1 VLYFLKGEGI
11 MCGIVGWIDWERN
24 LENEGHIMTNMMDTL
39 AARGPDA
46 AGMYLSKHAAFGHRR
61 LSVVDPENGAQPMIR
76 DRGQR
81 RYVITYN
88 GELYNTP
95 ELRQSLESKGY
106 TFRTNCDT
114 EVLLT
119 GYIEWG
125 PSCVEKFNGIFAFGI
140 WDEAEKTLFLARDRI
155 GVKPLF
161 YNKQGSKLLFGS
173 ELKTLLAHPEVKPQ
187 VDSEGLAEVFII
199 GPGRTPGHGIFRN
212 IEELRPGHSMLY
224 SEKGLY
230 ICQYWALKSMPHPD
244 DFDTTVYNVRE
255 LLQDIV
261 KRQLVADVP
270 VCTLLSG
277 GLDSSALT
285 ALASN
290 TYKQKGL
297 GDLSTYSVDYLDN
310 EQYFRSNSFQPN
322 ADAPWVRRVSELFN
336 TNHHNIILD
345 TPELTENLHQATISR
360 DLPGMADVD
369 TSLYLFCR
377 EIKKGATVAL
387 SGECADEVFGG
398 YPWFYRE
405 EMINASCFPWSPN
418 LDVRMEWLSP
428 EMKSVTRAHEYLQ
441 ERYQEALAEV
451 PRLPGED
458 AQSARMRE
466 IFYLSLTR
474 WMPTLLDR
482 KDRMSMASG
491 LEVRVPYCDHRL
503 VEYVWNVPWHMKNYQ
518 EREKGLLRHALV
530 GILPEDVL
538 WRRKSPYPKTHNPS
552 YLNAVRQWVLQILDD
567 PSSPLRN
574 VVDVQKVRAMAHP
587 DAQISNIPWFGQ
599 LMTSAQL
606 FAYLIQIDTWLREY
620 KVELV

>member
-1 VLYFLKGEGI
+1 

-24 LENEGHIMTNMMDTL
+24 LENEGHIMANMMETL

-46 AGMYLSKHAAFGHRR
+46 SGMYLTKHAALGHRR
-61 LSVVDPENGAQPMIR
+61 LSVVDLENGAQPMIR

-95 ELRQSLESKGY
+95 ELRQALEALGY
-106 TFRTNCDT
+106 VFRTNCDT

-119 GYIEWG
+119 AYIEWG

-140 WDEAEKTLFLARDRI
+140 WDETDRTLFLARDRI

-161 YNKQGSKLLFGS
+161 YTRQGSKFIFGS
-173 ELKTLLAHPEVKPQ
+173 ELKALLAHPEIKPEI
-187 VDSEGLAEVFII
+187 DSEGLAEVLII
-199 GPGRTPGHGIFRN
+199 GPARTPGHGVFRN
-212 IEELRPGHSMLY
+212 IAELRPGHSMLY
-224 SEKGLY
+224 SEKGMYL
-230 ICQYWALKSMPHPD
+230 CQYWALESMPHPD
-244 DFDTTVYNVRE
+244 DFDTTVETVRE
-255 LLQDIV
+255 LMQDIV

-285 ALASN
+285 ALACS
-290 TYKQKGL
+290 TYRQQGL
-297 GDLSTYSVDYLDN
+297 GDLHTYSVDYLDN
-310 EQYFRSNSFQPN
+310 AQYFQANSFQPN
-322 ADAPWVRRVSELFN
+322 ADAPWVQRVSEFFD
-336 TNHHNIILD
+336 TRHHNIILD
-345 TPELTENLHQATISR
+345 TPELAGSLPQATISR

-405 EMINASCFPWSPN
+405 DMINASCFPWSPN
-418 LDVRMEWLSP
+418 LDVRMQWLSS
-428 EMKSVTRAHEYLQ
+428 EMKSVTKAHDYLQ
-441 ERYQEALAEV
+441 QRYQEALAEV

-458 AQSARMRE
+458 AKDARMRE

-503 VEYVWNVPWHMKNYQ
+503 VEYVWNVPWHMKNFHD
-518 EREKGLLRHALV
+518 REKGLLRQALV

-552 YLNAVRQWVLQILDD
+552 YLNAVRLWVLQILDD
-567 PSSPLRN
+567 TSSPLRRI
-574 VVDVQKVRAMAHP
+574 VDVDKVRAMAQQN
-587 DAQISNIPWFGQ
+587 AEISNIPWFGQ
-599 LMTSAQL
+599 LMSSVQL
-606 FAYLIQIDTWLREY
+606 FAYLIQVDTWLREY
-620 KVELV
+620 KVQLV

>member
-1 VLYFLKGEGI
+1 
-11 MCGIVGWIDWERN
+11 MCGITGWIDWERN
-24 LENEGHIMTNMMDTL
+24 LENEGHIVTNMMETL

-46 AGMYLSKHAAFGHRR
+46 SGMYLSTHAAFGHRR

-76 DRGQR
+76 DRGGR

-95 ELRQSLESKGY
+95 ELRKSLEAQGY
-106 TFRTNCDT
+106 KFRTNCDT

-119 GYIEWG
+119 SYIEWG
-125 PSCVEKFNGIFAFGI
+125 PSCVEQFNGIFAFGI
-140 WDEAEKTLFLARDRI
+140 WDETEQTLFLARDRI

-161 YNKQGSKLLFGS
+161 YTKQDNRFLFGS
-173 ELKTLLAHPEVKPQ
+173 EIKALLAHPEVKPQ

-199 GPGRTPGHGIFRN
+199 GPARTPGHGVFRN
-212 IEELRPGHSMLY
+212 IAELRPGYSMLY
-224 SEKGLY
+224 SRKGMQ
-230 ICQYWALKSMPHPD
+230 ISQYWALQSVPHPD
-244 DFDTTVYNVRE
+244 DFDTTVSTVRE

-285 ALASN
+285 ALAAFS
-290 TYKQKGL
+290 YQERGL
-297 GDLSTYSVDYLDN
+297 GSLDTYSVDYLDN
-310 EQYFRSNSFQPN
+310 EQYFKSSNFQPN
-322 ADAPWVRRVSELFN
+322 ADAPWVTRVSEFFG
-336 TNHHNIILD
+336 TRHHNIILD
-345 TPELTENLHQATISR
+345 TPELAGSLPQAALSR

-398 YPWFYRE
+398 YPWFYRD
-405 EMINASCFPWSPN
+405 EMIKATCFPWAPN
-418 LDVRMEWLSP
+418 PQVRMEWLSP
-428 EMKSVTRAHEYLQ
+428 EMRLVTRPHEYLQ
-441 ERYQEALAEV
+441 QRYQEALNEV

-482 KDRMSMASG
+482 KDRMSMAFG

-503 VEYVWNVPWHMKNYQ
+503 VEYVWNVPWHMKNYH

-530 GILPEDVL
+530 GVLPEDVL

-552 YLNAVRQWVLQILDD
+552 YLKAVKQWVLQLLDD

-574 VVDVQKVRAMAHP
+574 VVDVSSVRAMAQP
-587 DAQISNIPWFGQ
+587 DVPLSNVPWFGQ
-599 LMTSAQL
+599 LMTNAQL
-606 FAYLIQIDTWLREY
+606 FAYLIQVDTWLKEY
-620 KVELV
+620 KVELI